1 MKHLRDEKK
10 QLRDKEKQLRDKE
23 KQLRDEKKWLRD
35 KEDPPAKKQK
45 LGMLTLS
52 CSIYRSPQFI

>member
-1 MKHLRDEKK
+1 MKHLRDE
-10 QLRDKEKQLRDKE
+10 EKYLMDKE
-23 KQLRDEKKWLRD
+23 KQLRDEKKLLWDEKKWLRD
-35 KEDPPAKKQK
+35 KEEQK

>member
-1 MKHLRDEKK
+1 M
-10 QLRDKEKQLRDKE
+10 DKE
-23 KQLRDEKKWLRD
+23 KQLRDEKKLLWDEKKWLRD
-35 KEDPPAKKQK
+35 KEEPPAKKQK